1 MENNNEQNK
10 TVVEQEQK
18 EENKKARKKI
28 TLLLAGLGFVGL
40 LYGGYWFAYGSKF
53 EETDDAY
60 ISADQNN
67 ITAQVAANVIELNI
81 QDGQKVKQG
90 DLTLKLD
97 QTDYLLALQK
107 AKSDLAKAVRSYGS
121 LQQNLSESQNSL
133 SQRLSD
139 LSKAEEDYN
148 RDTQSY
154 QAGVLSKENWLNTKH
169 KYELAQLAVQGAKAS
184 YSNTKIQAIAKDV
197 YNHPDVARAIN
208 NYKQAFI
215 DLTRTE
221 VRSPVDGVIAK
232 RAVYIGQK
240 VAPNQNLFTVIN
252 LQNEWIDA
260 NLKESQLK
268 NVKIGQEVELVSDV
282 NNKKYKGYVT
292 SIGAGSGSAL
302 SLLPAQNATGNWIKI
317 VQRVPVRI
325 DFDNQSLKDNGV
337 LPAGTSMRVNIDTRT
352 TTNHNRKENVQ
363 KTNVYQLDEKQL
375 KDQIENIVL
384 SNIVWK

>member
-1 MENNNEQNK
+1 MENNNEQNNI
-10 TVVEQEQK
+10 VVEQEQK
-18 EENKKARKKI
+18 EENKKARRKI
-28 TLLLAGLGFVGL
+28 TLLLAGLGIVGL
-40 LYGGYWFAYGSKF
+40 IYGGYWFAYASKF

-67 ITAQVAANVIELNI
+67 ITSQIAANVIELNI
-81 QDGQKVKQG
+81 QDGQKIKQG
-90 DLTLKLD
+90 DITLKLD
-97 QTDYLLALQK
+97 QTDYILALQK

-148 RDTQSY
+148 RDSQSY

-268 NVKIGQEVELVSDV
+268 EVKIGQEVELISDV

-325 DFDNQSLKDNGV
+325 DFDTQSLKDNGV
-337 LPAGTSMRVNIDTRT
+337 LPTGTSMRVNIDTRK
-352 TTNHNRKENVQ
+352 TNNNNRKEVVQ

-375 KDQIENIVL
+375 KEQIENIVL